1 MTLERIH
8 KEQALKQQVFAH
20 KSPLRLWRG
29 SFVVPLVSIV
39 TEPFGTARTFNGAV
53 QSVHQG
59 LDYRAERG
67 TPISAMNSGT
77 ILLARD
83 LFFEG
88 NIVVI
93 DHGQGLLS
101 LYLHLSEIGV
111 KEGDQVERGQVVG
124 KTGATGRVTA
134 PHLHVA
140 VRWQGIY
147 LDPARLLKLALPL
160 GGASHN

>member
-1 MTLERIH
+1 MTEDNNESHAGGAGGENDFGHLF
-8 KEQALKQQVFAH
+8 EQSMRAVRPGEIVKG
-20 KSPLRLWRG
+20 R
-29 SFVVPLVSIV
+29 VVLV
-39 TEPFGTARTFNGAV
+39 
-53 QSVHQG
+53 
-59 LDYRAERG
+59 
-67 TPISAMNSGT
+67 
-77 ILLARD
+77 ARD
-83 LFFEG
+83 HVTVDIGYKSEG
-88 NIVVI
+88 QIGI
-93 DHGQGLLS
+93 HEFRERDGS
-101 LYLHLSEIGV
+101 IGV